1 MNSTLDGKTFFKSAL
16 TTPESLDLY
25 RMMATAVA
33 NGMTHFIME
42 VSSQAYKTNRVYK
55 LFLMS
60 AFFKHY
66 PDHISPIEHPTFDDY
81 FYCKRQLITH
91 SKVIVLNHEADYF
104 PLLKETAQQQKVH
117 AIVYGSQPTQ
127 KLTIHSLFLQR
138 IPYVLSLKV
147 LQMR

>member
-1 MNSTLDGKTFFKSAL
+1 
-16 TTPESLDLY
+16 
-25 RMMATAVA
+25 
-33 NGMTHFIME
+33 
-42 VSSQAYKTNRVYK
+42 
-55 LFLMS
+55 MS

-104 PLLKETAQQQKVH
+104 PLLKETAQQQKSLPLSMAV
-117 AIVYGSQPTQ
+117 SQLQ

>member
-60 AFFKHY
+60 AFLNIT

-104 PLLKETAQQQKVH
+104 PLLKETAQQQKSLPLSMAV
-117 AIVYGSQPTQ
+117 SQLQ